1 MKENPLLKLSA
12 FGQSIWLDYIRR
24 QMIDAGELKRLI
36 DDDGLKGVTSNP
48 AIFQK
53 AIAGSTDYDVAIRSL
68 AQGLE
73 LLLQLFL
80 QFEATVIRGD
90 AHSHGGLLL

>member
-1 MKENPLLKLSA
+1 MKDNPLLKLSA

-24 QMIDAGELKRLI
+24 QMIDSGELKRLI

-53 AIAGSTDYDVAIRSL
+53 AIAGSPDYDEAIRSL
-68 AQGLE
+68 AQAG
-73 LLLQLFL
+73 Q
-80 QFEATVIRGD
+80 VRRGD
-90 AHSHGGLLL
+90 LPGPHRGGRAAGRRPLPAAV